1 MVRAVHFIVQL
12 KPKIFTKGVALMTID
27 FNGKFIHIP
36 DAEIENNMK
45 MLELSQKE
53 AIQTWLE
60 DNGYVENEIVEILT
74 AKAKANKV
82 LKGAKSEKAMAKAT
96 KSRERKPDIEKE
108 TLIGEISTFLQ
119 MYGANFVKITNKS
132 KIIEFNIGENHYKLD
147 LIRQRPP
154 KKS

>member
-1 MVRAVHFIVQL
+1 
-12 KPKIFTKGVALMTID
+12 MTVD
-27 FNGKFIHIP
+27 FNGKSIHIP
-36 DAEIENNMK
+36 DAEIEKSME
-45 MLELSQKE
+45 MLEISQKE
-53 AIQTWLE
+53 AVQMWLE
-60 DNGYVENEIVEILT
+60 DNGYAENEIVEILT

-82 LKGAKSEKAMAKAT
+82 LKGAKSEKAMAKAA

>member
-1 MVRAVHFIVQL
+1 
-12 KPKIFTKGVALMTID
+12 MTVD
-27 FNGKFIHIP
+27 FNGKSIHIP
-36 DAEIENNMK
+36 DAEIEK
-45 MLELSQKE
+45 SIEMLEISQKE
-53 AIQTWLE
+53 AVQMWLE
-60 DNGYVENEIVEILT
+60 DNGYAENEIVEILT

-82 LKGAKSEKAMAKAT
+82 LKGAKSEKAMAKAA